1 MRGAPAPHAMAKT
14 DKTFQVVVAGTGDA
28 NLRFTDLRK
37 LVIALGFEERVKGD
51 HHVFSRDGVVEIIN
65 LQPLRDG
72 KAKAYQVR
80 QVRNLISQHGL
91 APAAKDGS

>member
-1 MRGAPAPHAMAKT
+1 MART
-14 DKTFQVVVAGTGDA
+14 DKTFRVVVAGTGDA
-28 NLRFTDLRK
+28 NLRFADLRK

-51 HHVFSRDGVVEIIN
+51 HHVFSRGGVAEIIN

-80 QVRNLISQHGL
+80 QVRGLISQHGL
-91 APAAKDGS
+91 TPAAKDGS